1 LKDRFGDICH
11 VRELDE
17 QSYPYQ
23 SLMNLF
29 VKMKY
34 KGWILLECRT
44 DPADKVA
51 ALINQRKVFEGMLE
65 KAKTS

>member
-1 LKDRFGDICH
+1 
-11 VRELDE
+11 
-17 QSYPYQ
+17 
-23 SLMNLF
+23 MNLF
-29 VKMKY
+29 VQMDY
-34 KGWILLECRT
+34 KGWVLLECRT